1 MTDRVSRAVVTFAQ
15 PFFVEGVGRNQP
27 AGTYEVE
34 TVEEPIEGLSF
45 LAYRTVSTSIVIPR
59 CGGGKHDF
67 QMARI
72 AASVVQA
79 ARLETENTRVSV
91 PTREPGYNPTR
102 KTSNMVV
109 DRIDPD
115 ARRASFF
122 YAVTLFLVM
131 AGICLMLVPDGAI
144 EAMGLSGDTS
154 WLKRPQ

>member
-1 MTDRVSRAVVTFAQ
+1 MTDRVSRAAVTFAQ

-59 CGGGKHDF
+59 SGGGKHDF

-79 ARLETENTRVSV
+79 ARLETDKHTGVDTGVGAGTRTGVQSNQENI
-91 PTREPGYNPTR
+91 EHG
-102 KTSNMVV
+102 
-109 DRIDPD
+109 
-115 ARRASFF
+115 RRS
-122 YAVTLFLVM
+122 
-131 AGICLMLVPDGAI
+131 D
-144 EAMGLSGDTS
+144 
-154 WLKRPQ
+154 